1 MVWVFGAAPV
11 RYRPAA
17 PGADVF
23 LTPFPLSGKKAAR
36 LYLPLFRCYVCRIA
50 AVRAAF
56 PSPFSQENAMLLS
69 TIVKSFK
76 NVRVLCVGDVMLDHF
91 LYGKVERIS
100 PEAPVPVF
108 NFRSEKKMLGGAGN
122 VVANLKSL
130 GCNADIF
137 CLIGDDEAGKEVR
150 ALLGQVCDHVEAVAV
165 PGYPTIEK
173 TRVIAGNNHLL
184 RIDNERRFLCG
195 DDVPGKELEERIKE
209 ADIVLLSDYAK
220 GLLSPGRCRRI
231 IDACLAAKR
240 PVIIDPKGDD
250 YAKYAGATVVKPN
263 LKEFNQATGLSC
275 HPSDEDF
282 DDRLR
287 EGAARLF
294 EKYGIRNLLV
304 TLSEYGMAFVPAAH
318 PEQIFRIPTEAR
330 EVFDV
335 SGAGDTSLAAFGAAL
350 AAGADIQDAMKL
362 ANVASGVA
370 VGKLGTSCVTAQ
382 EILDALSRRRS
393 STGPGWKQKNKI
405 ISRHEAATIAA
416 QCREQGRKVGFTNGC
431 FDLLHQGHLHS
442 LMQARSEC
450 DVLMVGLNTD
460 ASIKRLKGPE
470 RPIQDEKTRALLLA
484 SLEFVDFVV
493 MFDDDTALPLVDA
506 IRPDLI
512 LKEGYTIDRWPEAQF
527 VESYG
532 GKAVTLSRLEGYSTT
547 STIQRM
553 KG

>member
-1 MVWVFGAAPV
+1 
-11 RYRPAA
+11 
-17 PGADVF
+17 
-23 LTPFPLSGKKAAR
+23 
-36 LYLPLFRCYVCRIA
+36 
-50 AVRAAF
+50 
-56 PSPFSQENAMLLS
+56 MLLS
-69 TIVKSFK
+69 TIVKAYR

-108 NFRSEKKMLGGAGN
+108 NFQSEKKMLGGAGN
-122 VVANLKSL
+122 VVANLHTL
-130 GCNADIF
+130 GCTADILCF
-137 CLIGDDEAGKEVR
+137 IGDDEAGKEVR
-150 ALLGQVCDHVEAVAV
+150 RLLEQVCDHAAALVV
-165 PGYPTIEK
+165 PGFPTIEK
-173 TRVIAGNNHLL
+173 TRVIAGNSHLL
-184 RIDNERRFLCG
+184 RIDTERRFCCN
-195 DDVPGKELEERIKE
+195 DDILGPALDERVKA

-220 GLLSPGRCRRI
+220 GLLSPERCQRI
-231 IDACLAAKR
+231 IAACRAAGK

-250 YAKYAGATVVKPN
+250 YSKYSGATVVKPN

-275 HPSDEDF
+275 HPSDPGFTDS
-282 DDRLR
+282 LR
-287 EGAARLF
+287 RGAARLF
-294 EKYGIRNLLV
+294 ERYGIENLLV
-304 TLSEYGMAFVPAAH
+304 TLSEHGMAFVSAAR
-318 PEQIFRIPTEAR
+318 PDKVFQLPTEAR

-335 SGAGDTSLAAFGAAL
+335 SGAGDTSLAAFGASL

-362 ANVASGVA
+362 ANIASGVA

-393 STGPGWKQKNKI
+393 ASGAGWKQKNKI
-405 ISRHEAATIAA
+405 VSRREAAAIAA

-442 LMQARSEC
+442 LMQARSLC

-484 SLEFVDFVV
+484 SLEFVDFVI

-532 GKAVTLSRLEGYSTT
+532 GRAVTLSRLDGYSTT
-547 STIQRM
+547 QTIQKM
-553 KG
+553 KKGEATEQPQ

>member
-1 MVWVFGAAPV
+1 
-11 RYRPAA
+11 
-17 PGADVF
+17 
-23 LTPFPLSGKKAAR
+23 
-36 LYLPLFRCYVCRIA
+36 
-50 AVRAAF
+50 
-56 PSPFSQENAMLLS
+56 MLLS
-69 TIVKSFK
+69 TIVKAYR
-76 NVRVLCVGDVMLDHF
+76 NIRVLCVGDVMLDHF

-108 NFRSEKKMLGGAGN
+108 NFQSEKKMLGGAGN
-122 VVANLKSL
+122 VVANLHSL
-130 GCNADIF
+130 GCTADILCF
-137 CLIGDDEAGKEVR
+137 IGDDDAGKEVR
-150 ALLGQVCDHVEAVAV
+150 KLLGNVCDHVAALVV

-184 RIDNERRFLCG
+184 RIDNERRFQCSEDIFG
-195 DDVPGKELEERIKE
+195 PELDMRIKD
-209 ADIVLLSDYAK
+209 ADIILLSDYAK
-220 GLLSPGRCRRI
+220 GLLSSERCRRVI
-231 IDACLAAKR
+231 SACRAAKR

-250 YAKYAGATVVKPN
+250 YAKYAGATVIKPN

-275 HPSDEDF
+275 HPSDPDF
-282 DDRLR
+282 KDSLR
-287 EGAARLF
+287 RGAKMLF
-294 EKYGIRNLLV
+294 ERHGIENLLV
-304 TLSEYGMAFVPAAH
+304 TLSEHGMAFVSAAH
-318 PEQIFRIPTEAR
+318 PDDVFQIPTEAR

-335 SGAGDTSLAAFGAAL
+335 SGAGDTSLAAFGASL

-362 ANVASGVA
+362 ANIASGIA

-393 STGPGWKQKNKI
+393 ASGPGWKQKNKI
-405 ISRHEAATIAA
+405 VSRHEAAAIAA
-416 QCREQGRKVGFTNGC
+416 SCREQGKKVGFTNGC

-442 LMQARSEC
+442 LMQARAQC

-470 RPIQDEKTRALLLA
+470 RPVQDEKTRALLLA
-484 SLEFVDFVV
+484 SLEFVDYVI

-506 IRPDLI
+506 IRPDVI

-547 STIQRM
+547 QTIQKM
-553 KG
+553 KQPEGKK

>member
-1 MVWVFGAAPV
+1 
-11 RYRPAA
+11 
-17 PGADVF
+17 
-23 LTPFPLSGKKAAR
+23 
-36 LYLPLFRCYVCRIA
+36 
-50 AVRAAF
+50 
-56 PSPFSQENAMLLS
+56 MLLS
-69 TIVKSFK
+69 SIVKSYK
-76 NVRVLCVGDVMLDHF
+76 KVRVLCVGDVMLDHF

-108 NFRSEKKMLGGAGN
+108 NFQSEKRMLGGAGN
-122 VVANLKSL
+122 VVANLHSL
-130 GCNADIF
+130 GCAADLICF
-137 CLIGDDEAGKEVR
+137 IGDDAAGREVR
-150 ALLGQVCDHVEAVAV
+150 LLLEAVCENPLPVVV
-165 PGYPTIEK
+165 PGFPTIEK

-184 RIDNERRFLCG
+184 RIDNERRFDGTADLCG
-195 DDVPGKELEERIKE
+195 FLGPELDERVKA

-220 GLLSPGRCRRI
+220 GMLSPERCRRLI
-231 IDACLAAKR
+231 EACRSARR

-250 YAKYAGATVVKPN
+250 YSKYARATVVKPN
-263 LKEFNQATGLSC
+263 LREFNQATGMDC
-275 HPSDEDF
+275 RPTEPGF
-282 DDRLR
+282 R
-287 EGAARLF
+287 EKLCVGAKKLF
-294 EKYGIRNLLV
+294 EKHGIENLLV
-304 TLSEYGMAFVPAAH
+304 TLSEHGMAFVSAKNPD
-318 PEQIFRIPTEAR
+318 EVFQLPTEAR

-335 SGAGDTSLAAFGAAL
+335 SGAGDTSLAAFGASL

-370 VGKLGTSCVTAQ
+370 VGKLGTSCVTGE

-393 STGPGWKQKNKI
+393 SSGPGWKQKRKI
-405 ISRHEAATIAA
+405 VSRREAAEVAA

-442 LMQARSEC
+442 LMQARQEC

-484 SLEFVDFVV
+484 SLEFVDYVV

-532 GKAVTLSRLEGYSTT
+532 GRAVTLSRLEGYSTT
-547 STIQRM
+547 STIRRM

>member
-1 MVWVFGAAPV
+1 
-11 RYRPAA
+11 
-17 PGADVF
+17 
-23 LTPFPLSGKKAAR
+23 
-36 LYLPLFRCYVCRIA
+36 
-50 AVRAAF
+50 
-56 PSPFSQENAMLLS
+56 MLLS
-69 TIVKSFK
+69 TIVKAYR

-91 LYGKVERIS
+91 LYGRVERIS

-108 NFRSEKKMLGGAGN
+108 NFQSEKKMLGGAGN
-122 VVANLKSL
+122 VVANLHSL
-130 GCNADIF
+130 GCTADIL
-137 CLIGDDEAGKEVR
+137 CLVGDDAAGREVR
-150 ALLGQVCDHVEAVAV
+150 ELLERVCGHVCAVTV

-184 RIDNERRFLCG
+184 RIDNERRFQC
-195 DDVPGKELEERIKE
+195 DDDILTPQLDERVRN

-220 GLLSPGRCRRI
+220 GLLSPERCRLI
-231 IDACLAAKR
+231 IDACRREEK

-250 YAKYAGATVVKPN
+250 YSKYAGATVVKPN
-263 LKEFNQATGLSC
+263 LKEFNQATGLRC
-275 HPSDEDF
+275 HPSDPDF
-282 DDRLR
+282 EDRLR
-287 EGAARLF
+287 EGAGRLF
-294 EKYGIRNLLV
+294 ERHGIRNLLV
-304 TLSEYGMAFVPAAH
+304 TLSEHGMAFVSASH
-318 PEQIFRIPTEAR
+318 PEKVFRIPTEAR

-335 SGAGDTSLAAFGAAL
+335 SGAGDTSLAAFGASM

-393 STGPGWKQKNKI
+393 SDGPGWKQKNKI
-405 ISRHEAATIAA
+405 ISRREAAVIAA

-460 ASIKRLKGPE
+460 ASIKRLKGPS
-470 RPIQDEKTRALLLA
+470 RPVQDEKTRALLLA
-484 SLEFVDFVV
+484 SLEFVDFVI

-532 GKAVTLSRLEGYSTT
+532 GRAVTLSRLEGYSTT
-547 STIQRM
+547 QTIQRM
-553 KG
+553 KS